1 MIEFLR
7 QLRRHDTA
15 ATVAVAVDGHPADL
29 AVCNGVL
36 ALAARQLGNPAT
48 WEPLS
53 LLQNY
58 KNAVTPAEAGVQ
70 KPLTSLDSCF
80 RRNDRKK
87 QV

>member
-48 WEPLS
+48 WEPLIAKS
-53 LLQNY
+53 PDRLIARLQRVY
-58 KNAVTPAEAGVQ
+58 
-70 KPLTSLDSCF
+70 
-80 RRNDRKK
+80 RR
-87 QV
+87 